1 MDTRMVG
8 QATIS
13 VVRDDITKLAVDA
26 IVNAANSELWM
37 GGGVAGAIKRAGGTV
52 IEQEAQAKGPIPVGE
67 AVATGPGRLPCRH
80 VIHAA
85 TMGPELTTDAR
96 SIRSATRNGLR
107 RAEELGLTSIA
118 FPALG
123 TGVGGFALED
133 AAQLMVDEVVRHL
146 QGGSSLQTVMLVA
159 FSNDAERAFKHALE
173 RVVP

>member
-1 MDTRMVG
+1 MDTRRVR

-13 VVRDDITKLAVDA
+13 VVHGDITQLAVDA

-37 GGGVAGAIKRAGGTV
+37 GGGVAGAIKRAGGAL

-67 AVATGPGRLPCRH
+67 AVSTGPGRLPCRY
-80 VIHAA
+80 VIHVA

-107 RAEELGLTSIA
+107 CAEELRLASIA

-133 AAQLMVDEVVRHL
+133 AAQLMVDEIVRHL
-146 QGGSSLQTVMLVA
+146 QGGGVLQTVMLVA
-159 FSNDAERAFKHALE
+159 FSNDAERAFEHALE
-173 RVVP
+173 RVAP